1 MSCPASTSL
10 HFWSPHPPHFCATAS
25 TGQESSKAK
34 EALENKY
41 MI

>member
-1 MSCPASTSL
+1 MNCSARTSL
-10 HFWSPHPPHFCATAS
+10 HFWSPHPHFCATAG

-34 EALENKY
+34 GALENKY